1 MQYFWHVGYVF
12 HNKVT
17 HIIIYIP
24 SYKTFAGMTFG
35 QIELLKSFVKQG
47 VVSEL
52 KLHMFQLN
60 RIQNYFY

>member
-1 MQYFWHVGYVF
+1 
-12 HNKVT
+12 
-17 HIIIYIP
+17 
-24 SYKTFAGMTFG
+24 MTFG